1 MTGRSYASPA
11 AMRAALEQRLLD
23 RSRFTELPLDRLR
36 KEAAIQR
43 LLARIAAEAP
53 AGSWALKGG
62 IAMIA
67 RVGERARATSDA
79 DATWRAGEQTLHDML
94 DRACALDLKDS
105 FEFIIARGKPIRA
118 EGPEGGLRFSV
129 TARIASKVFEVL
141 RLDVNL
147 VDHDPRP
154 VEEITLR
161 NLLDFAGIMPVK
173 VPAIRSEQQLA
184 EKLHAYTRDYGS
196 QDNGRSKDL
205 YDMLVIAQEL
215 PLPAQADLAA
225 ACRQTFAL
233 RSTSWPPALGHP
245 PESWAGAWNAYV
257 ADYGIQYATL
267 ASAYDALTAFWQP
280 VLEETEP
287 DAVWDADNCTWSQSA
302 ARMP

>member
-1 MTGRSYASPA
+1 MNGRTYASPT
-11 AMRAALEQRLLD
+11 AMRAALEQRLLAQS
-23 RSRFTELPLDRLR
+23 RSAKLPLDRLR

-43 LLARIAAEAP
+43 LLARMAAEAP

-67 RVGERARATSDA
+67 RVGDRARATSDA
-79 DATWRAGEQTLHDML
+79 DATWRADEQMLHDML
-94 DRACALDLKDS
+94 DRASVLDLNDN
-105 FEFIIARGKPIRA
+105 FEFIIGRGKPIQA
-118 EGPEGGLRFSV
+118 EGPEGGLRFPV
-129 TARIASKVFEVL
+129 TARMASKVFEAL

-161 NLLDFAGIMPVK
+161 NLLAFAGIPPVT
-173 VPAIRSEQQLA
+173 VPAIRPEQQLA

-215 PLPAQADLAA
+215 TLPTKADLAA

-233 RSTSWPPALGHP
+233 RATSWPPALGPP

-257 ADYGIQYATL
+257 ADYGIQYRTL
-267 ASAYDALTAFWQP
+267 AAAYEALTAFWQP
-280 VLEETEP
+280 VIERTGSG
-287 DAVWDADNCTWSQSA
+287 AVWDAESWTWS
-302 ARMP
+302 

>member
-1 MTGRSYASPA
+1 MTGRAYASPA

-23 RSRFTELPLDRLR
+23 RSRSAKLPLDRLR

-67 RVGERARATSDA
+67 RAGERARATSDA
-79 DATWRAGEQTLHDML
+79 DATWRADEQMLHDML
-94 DRACALDLKDS
+94 DRAGVLDLNDN
-105 FEFIIARGKPIRA
+105 FEFIIGWGKPILA

-129 TARIASKVFEVL
+129 TARMASKVFEVL

-147 VDHDPRP
+147 VDRDPRP

-161 NLLDFAGIMPVK
+161 NLLDFAGIPPVK
-173 VPAIRSEQQLA
+173 VPAIRTEQQLA

-215 PLPAQADLAA
+215 PLPAKADVAA
-225 ACRQTFAL
+225 ACHQTFAL
-233 RSTSWPPALGHP
+233 RATSWPPALGPP

-257 ADYGIQYATL
+257 ADYGIQYGTL
-267 ASAYDALTAFWQP
+267 ASAYEALTAFWQP
-280 VLEETEP
+280 VLEGTGP
-287 DAVWDADNCTWSQSA
+287 DAVWDADSWTWS
-302 ARMP
+302 

>member
-1 MTGRSYASPA
+1 MTGRTYASPA
-11 AMRAALEQRLLD
+11 AMRSALEQRLLD
-23 RSRFTELPLDRLR
+23 RSKSAKLPLDRLR
-36 KEAAIQR
+36 KEAAIQQ

-79 DATWRAGEQTLHDML
+79 DATWRAEEQMLHDML
-94 DRACALDLKDS
+94 DRASALDLNDN
-105 FEFIIARGKPIRA
+105 FEFTISRGRPIQA

-147 VDHDPRP
+147 VDDDLRP

-161 NLLDFAGIMPVK
+161 NLLDFAGIPPVM

-196 QDNGRSKDL
+196 RDNGRSKDL
-205 YDMLVIAQEL
+205 YDMLVIAQEV
-215 PLPAQADLAA
+215 PLPTAADLAA
-225 ACRQTFAL
+225 ACRQTFVL
-233 RSTSWPPALGHP
+233 RATSWPPALGLP

-257 ADYGIQYATL
+257 ADYGIQYSTL
-267 ASAYDALTAFWQP
+267 ASAYEALTAFWQP
-280 VLEETEP
+280 VLQEIQPGT
-287 DAVWDADNCTWSQSA
+287 VWNADRWTWS
-302 ARMP
+302 